1 LHSTLTVRRE
11 TSIVKKIDI
20 GKSINELTPQPSQLY
35 SSRVSKDKGN
45 STRLRREDKI
55 DLLQAV
61 GVFRSLNSD
70 ELAVVA
76 DNAAWRDYSKGE
88 IVFPKEAGKDSGTGR
103 IYTVQRGEVLITKSG
118 DEHRDIIL
126 ATFVAGESFGEL
138 SLFDRGTVDTT
149 AHCEEDTTLLV
160 FPVLQPETLQQGEGK
175 GAEANTLFAEHPQI
189 KAKIL
194 RTLLAIVAQRIRS
207 TNHLIA
213 EKSPW
218 VQELRRQ
225 VMLDKLTGLYTAGY
239 LEEDFLRL
247 LEQKPEGTCFLMIK
261 PDNLKTLNDSYGHQA
276 GDRTLQLMASELRN
290 QLSERGVPIRY
301 KGDVFSVILPQVGL
315 EVARETAE
323 QIRAGM
329 NKIDVSE
336 VSQGSTNPRTD
347 LGITVSIGVAVYP
360 NGGTSAD
367 KLIERAYENLFTA
380 RNRGGDRICS
390 QQRK

>member
-1 LHSTLTVRRE
+1 
-11 TSIVKKIDI
+11 
-20 GKSINELTPQPSQLY
+20 
-35 SSRVSKDKGN
+35 VSKDKGN
-45 STRLRREDKI
+45 ATRLGREDKI
-55 DLLQAV
+55 GLLKAI
-61 GVFRSLNSD
+61 GVFQSLNSD
-70 ELAVVA
+70 ELAVAA

-88 IVFPKEAGKDSGTGR
+88 IVFPKKTGNDSGTGR
-103 IYTVQRGEVLITKSG
+103 IYTVQQGEVLITKSG

-138 SLFDRGTVDTT
+138 SLFDRGIADTN
-149 AHCEEDTTLLV
+149 ARCEEDTTLLV
-160 FPVLQPETLQQGEGK
+160 FPAAGGLGGAAGKVETF
-175 GAEANTLFAEHPQI
+175 FAEHPQI

-194 RTLLAIVAQRIRS
+194 RNLMAIVARRIRS
-207 TNHLIA
+207 TNRLIA

-225 VMLDKLTGLYTAGY
+225 VMLDKLTGLYNAGY
-239 LEEDFLRL
+239 LEEEFLRL

-276 GDRTLQLMASELRN
+276 GDRTLQLMASELRS
-290 QLSERGVPIRY
+290 QLAERGIPIRY
-301 KGDVFSVILPQVGL
+301 KGDVFSVILPEVGL
-315 EVARETAE
+315 EAARETAE

-329 NKIDVSE
+329 NKVDVSE

-347 LGITVSIGVAVYP
+347 LGITVSIGVAAYP

-367 KLIERAYENLFTA
+367 KLIERAYENLFAA

>member
-1 LHSTLTVRRE
+1 M
-11 TSIVKKIDI
+11 
-20 GKSINELTPQPSQLY
+20 TPRLSQLY
-35 SSRVSKDKGN
+35 SSGVSKDKGN
-45 STRLRREDKI
+45 PARLGREDKI
-55 DLLQAV
+55 DLLKAV
-61 GVFRSLNSD
+61 GVFQSLNSD

-76 DNAAWRDYSKGE
+76 DNSAWRDYSKGE

-149 AHCEEDTTLLV
+149 ARCEEDTTILA
-160 FPVLQPETLQQGEGK
+160 FPVLQPENLQQGEDK
-175 GAEANTLFAEHPQI
+175 RAEADTLFAEHPQI

-207 TNHLIA
+207 TNRLIA

-218 VQELRRQ
+218 VRELRRQ
-225 VMLDKLTGLYTAGY
+225 VMLDKLTGLYNAGY

-290 QLSERGVPIRY
+290 QLSERGIPIRY
-301 KGDVFSVILPQVGL
+301 KGDVFSVILPQTGL
-315 EVARETAE
+315 ELARETAE

-347 LGITVSIGVAVYP
+347 LGITVSIGVAAYP
-360 NGGTSAD
+360 NGGASAD

>member
-1 LHSTLTVRRE
+1 MHSTLTVRRE

-61 GVFRSLNSD
+61 GVFQSLNSD

>member
-1 LHSTLTVRRE
+1 M
-11 TSIVKKIDI
+11 
-20 GKSINELTPQPSQLY
+20 
-35 SSRVSKDKGN
+35 SKDKGN
-45 STRLRREDKI
+45 AARLGRKDKI
-55 DLLQAV
+55 YLLKTV
-61 GVFRSLNSD
+61 SVFQTLDSG

-88 IVFPKEAGKDSGTGR
+88 IIFPKETGKDSGTGR
-103 IYTVQRGEVLITKSG
+103 IYTVQQGEVLITKSG

-149 AHCEEDTTLLV
+149 ARCEEDTTLLIV
-160 FPVLQPETLQQGEGK
+160 PVSQPEDGRRKSGLDQT
-175 GAEANTLFAEHPQI
+175 AEVETLFSEHPQI

-194 RTLLAIVAQRIRS
+194 RTLLAIVARRIRS
-207 TNHLIA
+207 TNRLIA

-225 VMLDKLTGLYTAGY
+225 VMLDKLTGLYNAGY

-276 GDRTLQLMASELRN
+276 GDRTLQLMASELRS
-290 QLSERGVPIRY
+290 QLAERGIPIRY
-301 KGDVFSVILPQVGL
+301 KGDVFSVILPEVGL

-329 NKIDVSE
+329 SKINVSE
-336 VSQGSTNPRTD
+336 VSRESENPRTD
-347 LGITVSIGVAVYP
+347 LGITVSIGVAAYP
-360 NGGTSAD
+360 DGGTSAD

-380 RNRGGDRICS
+380 RIRGGDRICS